1 MKINRASRV
10 LDNKEEII
18 RRVEQGEELRTI
30 APDFNVTPAAISNKL
45 AKDQDYRVARVAGL
59 EDRLEQRI
67 VELEQATDQL
77 GVSRA
82 RELVKLAQW
91 KLERLVSE
99 VYGNQPKIAIQVN
112 TVPTTQLL
120 EDDLKDIIE
129 GKAVKG

>member
-1 MKINRASRV
+1 
-10 LDNKEEII
+10 
-18 RRVEQGEELRTI
+18 
-30 APDFNVTPAAISNKL
+30 
-45 AKDQDYRVARVAGL
+45 
-59 EDRLEQRI
+59 
-67 VELEQATDQL
+67 
-77 GVSRA
+77 
-82 RELVKLAQW
+82 VKLAQW